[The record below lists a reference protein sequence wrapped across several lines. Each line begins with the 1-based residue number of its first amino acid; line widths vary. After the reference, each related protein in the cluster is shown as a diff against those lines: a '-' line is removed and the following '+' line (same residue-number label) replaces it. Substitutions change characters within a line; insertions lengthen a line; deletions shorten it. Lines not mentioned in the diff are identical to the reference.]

1 MANVPPVPK
10 SELVHN
16 VKIGLA
22 VLGFLCVIGAIIY
35 GISKFLKKAGIKPYS
50 KKLGEQCGTN
60 IECET
65 NKCKFAVC
73 V

>member
-1 MANVPPVPK
+1 MNPAQPQSKFRENAEIV
-10 SELVHN
+10 
-16 VKIGLA
+16 LA
-22 VLGFLCVIGAIIY
+22 VFVFVCVIGLIIY
-35 GISKFLKKAGIKPYS
+35 GISKFLKKVGIKPYS

-65 NKCKFAVC
+65 NKCMFAKC